1 MLWLRHKLS
10 KMLRIKM
17 VDHQWRNYSDKRQR
31 LLRRLS
37 MILKA
42 KDPIRQMS
50 MSERQDYWRKG
61 TSFDKYRT
69 KRGSRNY

>member
-10 KMLRIKM
+10 KMLRIKKA
-17 VDHQWRNYSDKRQR
+17 DHQWRSYSDKRQR

-42 KDPIRQMS
+42 KDQIRQMS
-50 MSERQDYWRKG
+50 RSERQDYWRRG
-61 TSFDKYRT
+61 TS
-69 KRGSRNY
+69 

>member
-10 KMLRIKM
+10 KMLRIKIA
-17 VDHQWRNYSDKRQR
+17 DHQWRNYSDKRQR

-42 KDPIRQMS
+42 KDQIRQMS
-50 MSERQDYWRKG
+50 RSERQDYWRRG